1 MPARE
6 VISLS
11 AMEKILKGAGAS
23 RVSDEAKAELRKVL
37 EELGEKIG
45 KEADELSRHAG
56 RRTIKADD
64 VRMAG
69 KRQQMN

>member
-56 RRTIKADD
+56 RRTIKSDD
-64 VRMAG
+64 VRMAAR
-69 KRQQMN
+69 KQKLE